1 MGLAELLFVAS
12 VFVPPAVLLVCI
24 VVTLLPLKAAPS
36 RIHED
41 RADFVS
47 H

>member
-12 VFVPPAVLLVCI
+12 VSVPPAVLVVCI
-24 VVTLLPLKAAPS
+24 VMTLLPLKAAPS

-41 RADFVS
+41 RADSVS

>member
-1 MGLAELLFVAS
+1 MGIAELLFVAS
-12 VFVPPAVLLVCI
+12 VFVPPAVLVVCI

-36 RIHED
+36 RVDEN
-41 RADFVS
+41 RADPVS